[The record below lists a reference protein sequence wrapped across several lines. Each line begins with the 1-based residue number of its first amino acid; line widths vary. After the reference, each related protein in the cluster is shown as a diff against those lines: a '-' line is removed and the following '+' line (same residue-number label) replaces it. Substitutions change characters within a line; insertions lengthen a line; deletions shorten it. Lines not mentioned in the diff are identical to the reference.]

1 VDGASGR
8 GDLATSGPLSP
19 QALGGSGQMNV
30 VFADDCGRRPQLDDG
45 DRAHREPFIRS
56 GADSFALRTV

>member
-1 VDGASGR
+1 
-8 GDLATSGPLSP
+8 LATSGPLSP